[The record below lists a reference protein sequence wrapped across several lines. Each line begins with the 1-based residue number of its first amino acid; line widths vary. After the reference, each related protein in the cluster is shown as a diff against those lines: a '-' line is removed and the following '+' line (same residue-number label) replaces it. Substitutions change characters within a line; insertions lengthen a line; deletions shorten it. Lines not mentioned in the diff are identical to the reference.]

1 MGAELGRLLG
11 GDGSAVAD
19 EVAVVYLSDATEV
32 RGLRGQADAVVFPGS
47 TDEVARVMAWCYERG
62 VPLTPRGGGTGY
74 AGGAVLDGGVL
85 LCLERMR
92 RVRSFEPLLWRAE
105 VEAGVLTAD
114 VHKSDNSV

>member
-1 MGAELGRLLG
+1 
-11 GDGSAVAD
+11 
-19 EVAVVYLSDATEV
+19 
-32 RGLRGQADAVVFPGS
+32 
-47 TDEVARVMAWCYERG
+47 MAWCYERG

-74 AGGAVLDGGVL
+74 AGGAVPDGGVL